1 MDILDVFQTTIKLGN
16 IEIDAY
22 TAHEKDS
29 RGNWVNYLSG
39 TGLAESVELNHSTTV
54 QKRLSKSLKALLGN
68 DFTTV
73 QGRYKMTSG
82 GIAKVKMWK
91 TPDAGTFY
99 GYQAEQGNK
108 RALKIVIGLATASL
122 DIIINDAFER
132 PYVAGTAQNLVNSRI
147 IDAPRVWERLYSDA
161 IHITAVKWFGPNFYW
176 DFCYCFL
183 NAEEVC
189 KLNLLNPIVNGER
202 DFRIHQYL
210 DDATRIEL
218 EKHLI
223 RVIDLVE
230 SSTGKQDFLTRY
242 QKLFGRVF
250 QLDLAI

>member
-29 RGNWVNYLSG
+29 RGNWANYLSG
-39 TGLAESVELNHSTTV
+39 RGLAKSIGMDESTTRGS
-54 QKRLSKSLKALLGN
+54 QIPKKLKQSLGN
-68 DFTTV
+68 GFTMRG
-73 QGRYKMTSG
+73 GRYKMVSG
-82 GIAKVKMWK
+82 GVSKVKLW
-91 TPDAGTFY
+91 TTT
-99 GYQAEQGNK
+99 QANKYYRYHEKQGNLLAELICD
-108 RALKIVIGLATASL
+108 ALSDAAL